1 MYFCPSYTL
10 SLFISLFAALS
21 TVYLFHCRFPLLT
34 VRHPVCS
41 ILSALVRPIV
51 CFLVRPFLPVH
62 PKARTCMTRPSFLYS
77 LHLTARADKRI
88 HLLIFDKKC
97 REFTTVAV
105 TSKRTIC
112 ECPDCPSVIL
122 PPALQHVLSTVCHCI
137 SLTSTFFSA
146 SLSFRLFLSVK
157 FTCLSIPLSIYIR
170 MFFYTSF
177 FPFFNCSFTRTFV
190 RLFVL
195 PSVTVL

>member
-10 SLFISLFAALS
+10 SLFISLFVRSIDRLS
-21 TVYLFHCRFPLLT
+21 VPLSFS
-34 VRHPVCS
+34 PSNCPSSCPS
-41 ILSALVRPIV
+41 ILSALVRPCV

>member
-1 MYFCPSYTL
+1 MSVSLSVRFCPSTL
-10 SLFISLFAALS
+10 S
-21 TVYLFHCRFPLLT
+21 
-34 VRHPVCS
+34 
-41 ILSALVRPIV
+41 
-51 CFLVRPFLPVH
+51 

-122 PPALQHVLSTVCHCI
+122 PSALQHVLSSVCHCI

-177 FPFFNCSFTRTFV
+177 FPFFDCPFTRTFV

-195 PSVTVL
+195 FPLSLCY